1 MRIISAEGEL
11 ATLKNTVKKDS
22 SVHSIMQE
30 KLLNFKRKIA
40 DLEDRNRRCN
50 VQVYGLPE
58 NTEKDTPVPFLE
70 LMIPVW
76 FPALKHLKPEIE
88 RTHRIYSGGPSH
100 EGEQPRTHLL
110 LPSFLYTTSYTP

>member
-1 MRIISAEGEL
+1 MAEGEL
-11 ATLKNTVKKDS
+11 ATLKNNVKKDS
-22 SVHSIMQE
+22 SVHSIMRE
-30 KLLNFKRKIA
+30 KLLNFELKIA

-58 NTEKDTPVPFLE
+58 NTEKGTPVQFLE
-70 LMIPVW
+70 CMIPVW

-88 RTHRIYSGGPSH
+88 RAHRIYSGGPPH
-100 EGEQPRTHLL
+100 EGERPRTHLL